1 MKVPKIPI
9 LVAVF
14 VLVFGADLKAEE
26 LWEKFSDFDARSEIH
41 LNHKPLTDILQQV
54 VLPVGRSK
62 TLGSSKGKVDQ
73 YVGSKIRYG
82 NYTRSRTEGNR
93 LFIHAFE
100 AGHEDFFR
108 GYQAGLENVSN
119 RIPLKSLGKDEQL
132 AFWLN
137 LYNVIVINKLIE
149 EYPVQRLSFFRKSK
163 KGKPAFVDQ
172 KVTVVEGVQLS
183 LRDIEMILFKN
194 WDTPLVIYGLYQGA
208 IGGPSL
214 SNQAYDGETVWKVLT
229 KSGTEFV
236 NSNRGVQPKKNYLE
250 ISLIYEWF
258 KGAFPGTGYSIL
270 SHIHRLADPAFLGDI
285 TGYTEVRAK
294 YYDWYIADMLGGVL
308 HTGTRSTS
316 TLIDDS
322 LFRYDPGKTN
332 TLRGLPPQALELLQE
347 IVINN
352 DIPTYVPIITT
363 EECAPG
369 EDCSLKPVEDDDG
382 G

>member
-1 MKVPKIPI
+1 MKKLKIP
-9 LVAVF
+9 
-14 VLVFGADLKAEE
+14 VLLIFLIFGSEIYAEE
-26 LWEKFSDFDARSEIH
+26 VWETFSDFDEKSEIH

-62 TLGSSKGKVDQ
+62 TLNNSKGKVEQ

-82 NYTRSRTEGNR
+82 NNTRSRTEGNR
-93 LFIHAFE
+93 IFIHAFDD
-100 AGHEDFFR
+100 GHKDFFK
-108 GYQAGLENVSN
+108 GYQKGLENVSN
-119 RIPLKSLGKDEQL
+119 RIPLKNLSKDEQL

-149 EYPVQRLSFFRKSK
+149 EYPVQRLEFFRKEK
-163 KGKPAFVDQ
+163 RGKPAFADQ
-172 KVTVVEGVQLS
+172 KVTVVAGVQLS
-183 LRDIEMILFKN
+183 LRDIERILFKN

-214 SNQAYDGETVWKVLT
+214 SNQAFDSETVWMVLT

-236 NSNRGVQPKKNYLE
+236 NSNRGVRPQKKYLE
-250 ISLIYEWF
+250 ISLIYDWF
-258 KGAFPGTGYSIL
+258 EDAFPGTGYSIL
-270 SHIHRLADPAFLGDI
+270 SHIHRLADPGFLGDI
-285 TGYTEVRAK
+285 TGYTEVKAK

-308 HTGTRSTS
+308 HTGMKSTS

-322 LFRYDPGKTN
+322 LFRYDPGRTN
-332 TLRGLPPQALELLQE
+332 TLRGLPPQALGLLQE

-352 DIPTYVPIITT
+352 DIPRFVPIITT

-369 EDCSLKPVEDDDG
+369 EDCSIESLDSDQ
-382 G
+382 

>member
-1 MKVPKIPI
+1 MGVPKISI
-9 LVAVF
+9 LVAFF

-26 LWEKFSDFDARSEIH
+26 VWEKFSGFDESSNIH

-62 TLGSSKGKVDQ
+62 TLNSSKGKVEQ

-100 AGHEDFFR
+100 EGHKDFFR
-108 GYQAGLENVSN
+108 GYQVGLENVSN
-119 RIPLKSLGKDEQL
+119 RIPLENLSRDEQL

-149 EYPVQRLSFFRKSK
+149 EYPVQRLEFFRKGK
-163 KGKPAFVDQ
+163 RGKPAFVDQ
-172 KVTVVEGVQLS
+172 KITEVEGVPLS
-183 LRDIEMILFKN
+183 LRDIERILFKN

-214 SNQAYDGETVWKVLT
+214 SNQAFNSDTVWKILT

-236 NSNRGVQPKKNYLE
+236 NSNRGVRPQKKYLE
-250 ISLIYEWF
+250 ISLIYDWF
-258 KGAFPGTGYSIL
+258 EDAFPGTGYSIL
-270 SHIHRLADPAFLGDI
+270 SHIHRLADPGFLGDI
-285 TGYTEVRAK
+285 TGYTEVKAK
-294 YYDWYIADMLGGVL
+294 YYDWVIADMLGGVL
-308 HTGTRSTS
+308 HTGMKSTS

-322 LFRYDPGKTN
+322 LFRYDPGRTN

-352 DIPTYVPIITT
+352 DIPRFVPIITT

-369 EDCSLKPVEDDDG
+369 EDCSIESLNIEE
-382 G
+382 